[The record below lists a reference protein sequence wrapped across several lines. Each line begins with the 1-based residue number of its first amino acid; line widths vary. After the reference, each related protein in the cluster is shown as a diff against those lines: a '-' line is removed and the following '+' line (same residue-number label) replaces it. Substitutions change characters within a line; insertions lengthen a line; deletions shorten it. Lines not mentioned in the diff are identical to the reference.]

1 MLDTERTDI
10 ILSILKKK
18 KVISNR
24 ELLEKLNCS
33 LSTLRRDLLVLEKNN
48 LVQRTHG
55 GVILNTGVK
64 SEPAN
69 FFRENEQLVEKK
81 AIAQLAIDFIG
92 PGMCLFLD
100 ASSTVL
106 QLVDHLAKIENLI
119 ILTNG
124 VTLANR
130 LNNQA
135 NVSTDIYLLGGKIK
149 KNSASVIGTDFSEE
163 MVNKFRIDL
172 SICSC
177 RGIDP
182 EGVYEANMDQA
193 LLKQLLIKKSQGVLL
208 LVDDSKFGKNYFYTI
223 GNFKDYQAVITNKK
237 PTEDYLLAANSQ
249 DSEFLY

>member
-1 MLDTERTDI
+1 MIDTERNAA

-18 KVISNR
+18 KISSNR
-24 ELLEKLNCS
+24 DLLAKLNCS

-48 LVQRTHG
+48 LVQRTRG

-69 FFRENEQLVEKK
+69 FFRETEQLAEKQK
-81 AIAQLAIDFIG
+81 IAQLAIDFIG

-106 QLVDHLAKIENLI
+106 QLVDHLAKIENLV

-124 VTLANR
+124 ITLANR

-135 NVSTDIYLLGGKIK
+135 NPSTDIYLIGGKIK
-149 KNSASVIGTDFSEE
+149 KNSASVIGTGFSEE
-163 MVNKFRIDL
+163 MVSKFRIDL

-182 EGVYEANMDQA
+182 EGVYEANIDQA
-193 LLKQLLIKKSQGVLL
+193 VLKQSLIKQSQEVLL

-223 GNFKDYQAVITNKK
+223 GNFKDYQAILTNKK
-237 PTEDYLLAANSQ
+237 PKDTYLLAANSQ
-249 DSEFLY
+249 ESEFLY